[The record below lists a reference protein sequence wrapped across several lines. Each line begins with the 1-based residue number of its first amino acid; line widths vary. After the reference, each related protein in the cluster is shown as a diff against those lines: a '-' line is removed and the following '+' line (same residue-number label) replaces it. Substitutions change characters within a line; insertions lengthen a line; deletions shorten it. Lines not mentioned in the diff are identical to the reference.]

1 MSYINSMI
9 TLKLRNYIVISLHLF
24 LTAPRVYFPQHKL
37 LAKYCHEI
45 KLRKNHLLLFFWNQ
59 VLASG
64 FPISGNGSLKQSSP
78 SRAPSPSTRPSWTRA
93 YTIRL
98 PSSCHSFKGL
108 HPNYSS
114 ILSTSVS
121 ITCPLNPS
129 SILVNMRLHRSS
141 SATSSP
147 SSFNLPLSTFTML
160 LLAFPSLISA
170 SLDCGSIVVKDK
182 HFDLS
187 PLDGAHQVHWVREP
201 EDTPGMEF
209 NTTFTIDLCKKLKWT
224 KGVPHEQECP
234 HGTRSE

>member
-1 MSYINSMI
+1 MI
-9 TLKLRNYIVISLHLF
+9 VFFRGDCRLI
-24 LTAPRVYFPQHKL
+24 L
-37 LAKYCHEI
+37 LEQTGLGI
-45 KLRKNHLLLFFWNQ
+45 GLSDLQ
-59 VLASG
+59 
-64 FPISGNGSLKQSSP
+64 NGSLKQS
-78 SRAPSPSTRPSWTRA
+78 
-93 YTIRL
+93 
-98 PSSCHSFKGL
+98 HHDQEL
-108 HPNYSS
+108 HPHPRDLLGPVPTRSAHLLVIPSKYYTLI
-114 ILSTSVS
+114 ILPLHQPPLLYLPPSVLH
-121 ITCPLNPS
+121 PQ
-129 SILVNMRLHRSS
+129 VNMRLRRSY

-147 SSFNLPLSTFTML
+147 SLFNLPLSTFTTL